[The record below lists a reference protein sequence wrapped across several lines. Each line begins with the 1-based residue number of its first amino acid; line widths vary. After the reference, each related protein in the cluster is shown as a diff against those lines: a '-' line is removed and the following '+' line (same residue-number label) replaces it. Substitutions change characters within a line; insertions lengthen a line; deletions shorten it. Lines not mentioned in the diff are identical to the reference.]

1 MKQNI
6 IHIGLDVD
14 DTQYHGSAFNKETGE
29 VIDFKS
35 RPTLKGLL
43 QQLDRMDE
51 KLEKLREDRRELDV
65 AIKQIDDEFEI
76 LPKEDV
82 AVLTSE
88 VRERR
93 NAQISIARKLQQ
105 TSDWIAQ
112 CQSEIKGYEKKR
124 EELGKKQEKIR
135 KLQRRERLAQRATDE
150 LEKIYEVF
158 AEDSRQA
165 VEELTR
171 QEFRRFVQSASAY
184 EVALNEEYEL
194 QVLDSH
200 GNRALQRLS
209 MGQSQCLSL
218 AFITAIS
225 RISEKNPPLVI
236 DMPFGRL
243 DRDVHNEV
251 STRLP
256 EITSQLI
263 LFLIPEIEWN
273 EVTARN
279 LQPKASHIFQLEFD
293 QTNRET
299 VIVNL

>member
-1 MKQNI
+1 M
-6 IHIGLDVD
+6 
-14 DTQYHGSAFNKETGE
+14 
-29 VIDFKS
+29 
-35 RPTLKGLL
+35 
-43 QQLDRMDE
+43 QQLNEKDE
-51 KLEKLREDRRELDV
+51 ELQRLHEHRRELDI
-65 AIKQIDDEFEI
+65 AIKQIDSELEK

-82 AVLTSE
+82 ADLTSE

-105 TSDWIAQ
+105 TSDRIAQ
-112 CQSEIKGYEKKR
+112 CQDEIKEYEKKR
-124 EELGKKQEKIR
+124 EALGKKQEKVR
-135 KLQRRERLAQRATDE
+135 RLQRRERLAQRAADE
-150 LEKIYEVF
+150 LEEIYEAF

-165 VEELTR
+165 VEELTK
-171 QEFRRFVQSASAY
+171 QEFRQFVQSASAY
-184 EVALNEEYEL
+184 QVALNEEYEL

-225 RISEKNPPLVI
+225 RVSEKNPPLVI

-273 EVTARN
+273 EVTAEN
-279 LQPKASHIFQLEFD
+279 LQPKASHIYRLEFD
-293 QTNRET
+293 KANRET
-299 VIVNL
+299 TITKL